1 MLGDG
6 ELMLLFVLMLV
17 MDSEGG
23 EVWFSASV
31 TWVGNNARAYIVLRN
46 AHLCYQLG
54 WGCGAHASRC
64 EHYKQRTWCS
74 M

>member
-6 ELMLLFVLMLV
+6 ELMLLFMLMLV

-23 EVWFSASV
+23 EVWFSASA
-31 TWVGNNARAYIVLRN
+31 TWVGNDARAYIVLRN
-46 AHLCYQLG
+46 AHSCYRLG
-54 WGCGAHASRC
+54 WGRGAHASGC